1 VEFASPGTA
10 TAEDSVAMLHGLSF
24 LIWVFD
30 HMLLSLAGGPCC
42 HAPALDLGQPKQL
55 SFSFFF
61 FLFCDD
67 ATC

>member
-1 VEFASPGTA
+1 
-10 TAEDSVAMLHGLSF
+10 MLHGLSF